1 MRFLRAVVAPLALT
15 GCTATAAPVSAASGL
30 ATTCSDPRPQV
41 CTRVCDPVCATVAD
55 GERATYASGRTAC
68 ADAEVR
74 SHVSGPCPE

>member
-41 CTRVCDPVCATVAD
+41 CTMVCATVAD